1 MKCLRI
7 LYCTHMWTVRI
18 QGIGYWAGLLGFE
31 LIVRLILSYD
41 LERRTWLKM
50 TFVNQLIVNPLWRVI
65 ICYVEMI
72 GVVIMWQLHVVWF
85 LDVVGDCIYDMW
97 WWIVN
102 DCIYTSIGDGEVIIV
117 CVNICICSW
126 VICSCIHDWWWWILY
141 PRLMVANFISNWGE
155 YDVFVASKVTS
166 LRCFGTTCI

>member
-1 MKCLRI
+1 VLRWTYSFLGNSLKNDNGDEPCDFLWIRWIWPMKCLRI
-7 LYCTHMWTVRI
+7 LYCTHTWTVRI

-65 ICYVEMI
+65 ICYVRMI
-72 GVVIMWQLHVVWF
+72 SGVFMWQLHVVWF
-85 LDVVGDCIYDMW
+85 LDVVGNCIYDMW
-97 WWIVN
+97 WGIVN

-117 CVNICICSW
+117 VW
-126 VICSCIHDWWWWILY
+126 TYAL
-141 PRLMVANFISNWGE
+141 
-155 YDVFVASKVTS
+155 
-166 LRCFGTTCI
+166 